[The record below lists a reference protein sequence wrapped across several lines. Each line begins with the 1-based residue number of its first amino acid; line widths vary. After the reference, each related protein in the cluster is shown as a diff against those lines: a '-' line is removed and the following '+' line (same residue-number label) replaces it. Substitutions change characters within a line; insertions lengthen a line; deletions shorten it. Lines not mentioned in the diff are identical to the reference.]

1 MENGSDLLSKILSEP
16 TFPEVRVGTP
26 QGAVRLLSVGA
37 ENPYAVVSYILIY
50 NKRQQ
55 NLI

>member
-16 TFPEVRVGTP
+16 MFPEVRVGTP

-37 ENPYAVVSYILIY
+37 ENPYAVVSYTIIY
-50 NKRQQ
+50 NKRHE
-55 NLI
+55 LMV